1 MNSRILLLLLLGL
14 VAFAAVTPVTRADDD
29 EGVGIDD
36 EEDAGG
42 EEDAEE
48 DDEED
53 YLDDDDV
60 DEHPLTDMPLPSPE
74 VLTAGVFPMEDMENP
89 KFAIG
94 EHIEA
99 LVGIVNNGQ
108 EAINVTMIMGSLN
121 SPFDFNYFIQNFSG
135 FNYNLIVQEQEEY
148 SFHYRFQTA
157 INLDP
162 VDYQV
167 ALTVFYENDD
177 ELFSHTFFNE
187 SVAFYEKGALIDW
200 ESTFKVVGGL
210 AMTVLVVLMFSSIA
224 AGSKPAQT
232 ASSSGSNGKPIY
244 NNEWVSEAAAEG
256 QASSGR
262 KYANKG
268 KGKRRSSKKKR

>member
-14 VAFAAVTPVTRADDD
+14 VAFAAVTPVTRADD

-36 EEDAGG
+36 DADVDG

-94 EHIEA
+94 EYIET

-135 FNYNLIVQEQEEY
+135 YNYNMIVQEQEEY

-187 SVAFYEKGALIDW
+187 SVAFYEKGALIDF
-200 ESTFKVVGGL
+200 EYYFKVVGSL
-210 AMTVLVVLMFSSIA
+210 AMAVLVVLMFSSIA
-224 AGSKPAQT
+224 AGSKPAQA
-232 ASSSGSNGKPIY
+232 ASSSGSNGNTAY
-244 NNEWVSEAAAEG
+244 NDEWVSAAAAEG